1 MNHSLMHAKSIIPGI
16 LLLLLFTETAQSQDY
31 KEVHQKNILIDTHN
45 DILTTALDDGISF
58 DQNLKG
64 RTHSDLKRMKQA
76 GMDVQIFSVWCD
88 GNQVKPF
95 TYANRQIDTL
105 YAWAARNPE
114 EMMLVKTPADLNRAV
129 KDQKLG
135 AMIGVEG
142 GHMIENSLENLD
154 KLFERGARY
163 MTLTWNNSTPWS
175 SSAMDENMPA
185 KSPLSGENAPRKGL
199 TDFGKQVVGRMNTLG
214 MMVDLS
220 HVGEQTFWDA
230 IKTSTKPVIV
240 SHSNCYELCPVARNL
255 KDDQIL
261 AVGKNGGLICLNFY
275 SGFLS
280 PDYEKL
286 DSEFNRKHKMERD
299 SLLKLNPE
307 PYFANQYLF
316 KKYPKEVQQLRPNY
330 TVIVDHLDHI
340 VKLIGADHVGFGSDF
355 DGINS
360 TPQGL
365 DDITGYPLITKEL
378 IARGYSKKDIAKI
391 MGGNFIRV
399 FKENMN

>member
-1 MNHSLMHAKSIIPGI
+1 MNSIHI
-16 LLLLLFTETAQSQDY
+16 LKRSAAAIFLLFFTIQTAQSQDY

-45 DILTTALDDGISF
+45 DILTTAFSDGVSF
-58 DQNLKG
+58 DQDLKG

-76 GMDVQIFSVWCD
+76 GMDVQVFSVWCD
-88 GNQVKPF
+88 GKRANPF
-95 TYANRQIDTL
+95 AYANRQIDTL
-105 YAWAARNPE
+105 YAWAARNPKD
-114 EMMLVKTPADLNRAV
+114 MMLVKTPADLNRAV
-129 KDQKLG
+129 KEQKLG

-185 KSPLSGENAPRKGL
+185 KSPLSGESAPRKGL
-199 TDFGKQVVGRMNTLG
+199 TDFGKQIVQRMNKLG

-230 IKTSTKPVIV
+230 IKTASKPVIV
-240 SHSNCYELCPVARNL
+240 SHSNCFQLCPVSRNL

-261 AVGKNGGLICLNFY
+261 AIGKNGGIICLNFY

-280 PDYEKL
+280 PEYEKL
-286 DSEFNRKHKMERD
+286 GSEFDRKHKAERD
-299 SLLKLNPE
+299 SLLKINSE
-307 PYFANQYLF
+307 PYFANEFLF
-316 KKYPKEVQQLRPNY
+316 KKYATEVQQLRPNY
-330 TVIVDHLDHI
+330 TAIVDHLDHI

-378 IARGYSKKDIAKI
+378 IARGYSRKDIAKI